1 MTVEEIKNWL
11 LQQREESLK
20 EGEAARVAMH
30 RCEGAAAVCN
40 RLLQMLEKPSTE
52 EQPVGD
58 SVDPAPGASPGE

>member
-1 MTVEEIKNWL
+1 MTVEEIKTWL

-30 RCEGAAAVCN
+30 RCEGAAAVCDH
-40 RLLQMLEKPSTE
+40 LLRTL

-58 SVDPAPGASPGE
+58 SVDPCSSDPSVAPGE